1 MSELKV
7 HIELTRFVQPEKIEI
22 DANERAVNEKS
33 QYCFFVCTTFDSFLN
48 DLYGKDGKEMSIK
61 DGGFSQVDLLQDV
74 DAYNISRLYNLAETK
89 LYAAFEDYYNVS
101 KHYKRRYHIFKPKI
115 LVGTCDCRIVRWLY
129 VAYYHGMVVA
139 LHYLKLSPYNRI
151 VECGSNLAHT
161 SAYRVHY
168 LTVLVC
174 ACYLIAVVSCDRAD
188 SLVNRELLTRIYD
201 TAVYQA
207 ACVLY
212 IGCTSCC
219 RAAEICR
226 KTSQIILNLREF
238 LL

>member
-1 MSELKV
+1 MCRLLGVEITDRLTCIKIKLRDRILLGKCLTPEGNFPVCGSRLHSV
-7 HIELTRFVQPEKIEI
+7 HIEGNNSSTAIALYIHRIVQI
-22 DANERAVNEKS
+22 
-33 QYCFFVCTTFDSFLN
+33 
-48 DLYGKDGKEMSIK
+48 
-61 DGGFSQVDLLQDV
+61 
-74 DAYNISRLYNLAETK
+74 
-89 LYAAFEDYYNVS
+89 
-101 KHYKRRYHIFKPKI
+101 IFKLKI
-115 LVGTCDCRIVRWLY
+115 LVGSCNCRIVRWLY
-129 VAYYHGMVVA
+129 IAYYHGMVVA
-139 LHYLKLSPYNRI
+139 LHYVKLSPYNRI
-151 VECGSNLAHT
+151 VESGRNLTHT
-161 SAYRVHY
+161 SPYRVNY

-226 KTSQIILNLREF
+226 KASQIILNL
-238 LL
+238 

>member
-1 MSELKV
+1 MCRLLGVEITDRLTCIKLKLRDRILLGKCLTPEGNFPVCRSRLHSV
-7 HIELTRFVQPEKIEI
+7 HIEGNNSSTAIALYIHRIVQI
-22 DANERAVNEKS
+22 
-33 QYCFFVCTTFDSFLN
+33 
-48 DLYGKDGKEMSIK
+48 
-61 DGGFSQVDLLQDV
+61 
-74 DAYNISRLYNLAETK
+74 
-89 LYAAFEDYYNVS
+89 
-101 KHYKRRYHIFKPKI
+101 IFKLKI

-139 LHYLKLSPYNRI
+139 LHYVKLSPYNRI
-151 VECGSNLAHT
+151 VESGRNLTHT

-207 ACVLY
+207 ARVLY
-212 IGCTSCC
+212 IGCTPCC
-219 RAAEICR
+219 RAAEIGR
-226 KTSQIILNLREF
+226 KASQIILNL
-238 LL
+238 

>member
-1 MSELKV
+1 MCRLLGVEITDRLTCIKLKLRDRILLGKCLTPEGNFPVCRSRLHSV
-7 HIELTRFVQPEKIEI
+7 HIEGDDSTTAIALYIHRIVQI
-22 DANERAVNEKS
+22 
-33 QYCFFVCTTFDSFLN
+33 
-48 DLYGKDGKEMSIK
+48 
-61 DGGFSQVDLLQDV
+61 
-74 DAYNISRLYNLAETK
+74 
-89 LYAAFEDYYNVS
+89 
-101 KHYKRRYHIFKPKI
+101 IFKLKI

-151 VECGSNLAHT
+151 VECGSNLAHA
-161 SAYRVHY
+161 SAYRIHY

-174 ACYLIAVVSCDRAD
+174 ACYLIAVVSCNRAD

-207 ACVLY
+207 ARVLY
-212 IGCTSCC
+212 ICCTPCC

-226 KTSQIILNLREF
+226 KASQIILNL
-238 LL
+238 